1 MMFLTNQELFIAYCD
16 AYKLQLDQAF
26 IKMLTSEIYRRGLT
40 PPDPHID
47 CYEKARM
54 IP

>member
-16 AYKLQLDQAF
+16 AYRLELDEEF
-26 IKMLTSEIYRRGLT
+26 IEMLTSEILRRGLT

-47 CYEKARM
+47 CREKAKMMR
-54 IP
+54 

>member
-16 AYKLQLDQAF
+16 AHKLQLDEAF
-26 IKMLTSEIYRRGLT
+26 IEMLTSEIYRRGLI
-40 PPDPHID
+40 PPDPHIG

-54 IP
+54 IR